1 MKINVSLDN
10 CLKIIDRSSC
20 PDCDNLKVASD
31 PRVNVKLH
39 DATLLI
45 EVAQVLVIIAADVF
59 NHRLLNRQ
67 LGPLEH
73 YLLYGFLDIRLIL
86 SEHGNLPLV
95 ASNRRLLHL
104 NLDVELILDPLN
116 LRALRPDDESDQ
128 TLIHHD
134 LFYNRIAAYLSRL
147 LASTHVHH
155 LLLRVEQD
163 VCLDGGTL

>member
-59 NHRLLNRQ
+59 NRQ

-116 LRALRPDDESDQ
+116 LRAL
-128 TLIHHD
+128 
-134 LFYNRIAAYLSRL
+134 
-147 LASTHVHH
+147 
-155 LLLRVEQD
+155 
-163 VCLDGGTL
+163 